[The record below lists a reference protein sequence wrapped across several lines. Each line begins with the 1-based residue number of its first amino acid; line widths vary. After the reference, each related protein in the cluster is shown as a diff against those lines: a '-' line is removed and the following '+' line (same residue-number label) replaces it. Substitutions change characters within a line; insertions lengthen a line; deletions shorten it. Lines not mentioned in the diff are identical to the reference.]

1 MRNFRVALAQI
12 NVTVGDLDANTNKIL
27 ENIANARDSGSDLV
41 VFPELAVTGYPP
53 EDLILKNH
61 FLHDNLRCVE
71 KIIQESKDIAVVCG
85 FVDYDIDTFNAAI
98 FASNGK
104 LIDTYRKIYLP
115 MYLIRQY

>member
-53 EDLILKNH
+53 CLLYTSPSPRD
-61 FLHDNLRCVE
+61 
-71 KIIQESKDIAVVCG
+71 
-85 FVDYDIDTFNAAI
+85 
-98 FASNGK
+98 
-104 LIDTYRKIYLP
+104 
-115 MYLIRQY
+115 

>member
-53 EDLILKNH
+53 ED
-61 FLHDNLRCVE
+61 
-71 KIIQESKDIAVVCG
+71 
-85 FVDYDIDTFNAAI
+85 
-98 FASNGK
+98 
-104 LIDTYRKIYLP
+104 
-115 MYLIRQY
+115 